1 MKVITVGGLTGGGG
15 RIIGPIIARELE
27 YEYIDRE
34 IMTKIAE
41 VLNVNVESVREVD
54 EGISKMLMGSG
65 EVNESFKRA
74 IETDA
79 FKHSFRSSMVTS
91 KTFDR
96 LMEIAKGEKENDT
109 EIENEE

>member
-1 MKVITVGGLTGGGG
+1 
-15 RIIGPIIARELE
+15 
-27 YEYIDRE
+27 
-34 IMTKIAE
+34 
-41 VLNVNVESVREVD
+41 
-54 EGISKMLMGSG
+54 MGSG

-109 EIENEE
+109 EIENEA